1 MSELMN
7 LKEDIKKHK
16 NIVDIELEKLLS
28 LESIPQKTVLES
40 MRYSIFAGGKRIRP
54 ILAIKACELFNGN
67 IDDVVTFATAIEMIH
82 TYSLIHDDLPAM
94 DDDNYRRGKLTNHKV
109 FGEAIAILAGDG
121 LLNLAYETMIQKIID
136 TPGLTERYHK
146 AFNIVAKSVGIYGM
160 IGGQVVDILSNDK
173 KISKDTLDFIHS
185 MKTSALIESSIL
197 CGAFIGGASEEEI
210 LKLTKFGKTI
220 GMLFQIRDDILD
232 KIGKVEELGKDIG
245 SDEENNKTTY
255 VSFYGLDDAIKLTT
269 ELYEYALTQ
278 LDGFNSDKVLFFKEL
293 AKYFLNRES

>member
-1 MSELMN
+1 MN
-7 LKEDIKKHK
+7 LKEDIKKYK
-16 NIVDIELEKLLS
+16 NIVDIELERLLS
-28 LESIPQKTVLES
+28 LENIPQKTVLES
-40 MRYSIFAGGKRIRP
+40 MRYSIFAGGKRLRP

-67 IDDVVTFATAIEMIH
+67 IDDVITFASAIEMIH

-109 FGEAIAILAGDG
+109 YGEAIAMLAGDG

-136 TPGLTERYHK
+136 APDLNERYQK
-146 AFNIVAKSVGIYGM
+146 AFKVVAKSAGVYGM

-173 KISKDTLDFIHS
+173 KISKETLDFIHS

-197 CGAFIGGASEEEI
+197 SGALIGGANEDDI
-210 LKLTKFGKTI
+210 LKLTEFGKTI

-232 KIGKVEELGKDIG
+232 KIGEAEKLGKDIG

-255 VSFYGLDDAIKLTT
+255 VTFYGLEDAIKLSK
-269 ELYEYALTQ
+269 ELYEYALT
-278 LDGFNSDKVLFFKEL
+278 LLEEFNTDKVLFFYEL
-293 AKYFLNRES
+293 TKYLLHRES